1 MIVIVDFDGTLAL
14 GLTEVIKERTPNL
27 PLIQRLQKMKIE
39 TNPIIKVV
47 TARGARGG
55 LSNEEKIERYK
66 EDIEGWL
73 KKYNVPFDALS
84 FNKEYGSLYID
95 DLSIRQHEDFNSIET
110 EFVKNKLIFTKDMV
124 IKHTPSSENEA
135 VWYGYAKKRFLTPEI
150 YSYNPDMIVMEK
162 ISNHRKPTANEII
175 EILECFEVLEI
186 PNYPFETYR
195 KRVSSQNIGSDKA
208 KKIISNLPEHK
219 GTFFHGDLSTTNV
232 LVGQYEGIFLI
243 DPNYKGVFGSYL
255 TDAGKAYFSFIA
267 YERDYHEAKKIS
279 DKYGS
284 DVIKFAVAEG
294 MRVCRNRKE
303 YISIVNNIA
312 DLL

>member
-14 GLTEVIKERTPNL
+14 GLTQVIKDRTPNL
-27 PLIQRLQKMKIE
+27 PLIQRLQKMKVE
-39 TNPIIKVV
+39 TGPIIKVV

-73 KKYNVPFDALS
+73 KKYNVPFDLLS

-110 EFVKNKLIFTKDMV
+110 EFVKNKIIFTEDMV
-124 IKHTPSSENEA
+124 IKWTPTAETETA
-135 VWYGYAKKRFLTPEI
+135 WYVYAKKHFLTPEI
-150 YSYNPDMIVMEK
+150 HSHNPDMIVMERIK
-162 ISNHRKPTANEII
+162 THRKPTANEII
-175 EILECFEVLEI
+175 AILECFEYLKI

-195 KRVSSQNIGSDKA
+195 KRVSAQNTGSDKV

-232 LVGQYEGIFLI
+232 LVERDEKIFLI
-243 DPNYKGVFGSYL
+243 DPSYKGVFGSYL
-255 TDAGKAYFSFIA
+255 TDAAKAYFSFIA
-267 YERDYHEAKKIS
+267 YERDYNEAKKIS

-284 DVIKFAVAEG
+284 DVIRFAVAEG
-294 MRVCRNRKE
+294 MRVCRDRKE